1 MADRDWRTVL
11 ERAQESFPGRC
22 VAIFME
28 LRGLDRAMVLASQA
42 FTALIPLL
50 ILVAAVLPA
59 GNTAAVSDAVIR
71 RFGLDG
77 QAAGAV
83 EAVFARP
90 DTGSVGLFSVLLL
103 VISGVSLTR
112 RMQLMYVQ
120 AWRLPP
126 LRGVRGS
133 FNAAMGLTVLLVELA
148 LLYLVRT
155 LVRDVPFQWAIQV
168 PLSALGGVVL
178 WTTIP
183 WLLMDRRLRWRRL
196 LSGGAL
202 MAVMAGVYGVVTTIY
217 MPPLMTSYSVR
228 FGLFGVTIALVGWL
242 LAVCLILVSG
252 TIVAA
257 ELDRS
262 PGPWAGRL
270 RELVDPAGEGRSEP
284 RMEVPT
290 PGQEPG
296 PVPPDR

>member
-1 MADRDWRTVL
+1 MSALDSRAVL
-11 ERAQESFPGRC
+11 ERVRASFLGRC
-22 VAIFME
+22 AETFME
-28 LRGLDRAMVLASQA
+28 LRGVDRAMVLASQA
-42 FTALIPLL
+42 FTALIPLM
-50 ILVAAVLPA
+50 ILVGAVLPA
-59 GNTAAVSDAVIR
+59 GNSSTVADAVIR

-77 QAAGAV
+77 QAADAV

-90 DTGSVGLFSVLLL
+90 DTGSVGVFSLLL
-103 VISGVSLTR
+103 LLISGISLTR
-112 RMQLMYVQ
+112 RLQLMYVQ

-155 LVRDVPFQWAIQV
+155 LVRGLPFDWAIQV
-168 PLSALGGVVL
+168 PLSWLAGMLL

-183 WLLMDRRLRWRRL
+183 WLLMDRRIGWRRL
-196 LSGGAL
+196 VPGGAL
-202 MAVMAGVYGVVTTIY
+202 TAVMASVYGVVTTLY

-228 FGLFGVTIALVGWL
+228 YGLFGVTIALVGWL
-242 LAVCLILVSG
+242 LCICLILISV

-262 PGPWAGRL
+262 SEPWAVRL
-270 RELVDPAGEGRSEP
+270 RELVDPAGGVRAGTEAG
-284 RMEVPT
+284 
-290 PGQEPG
+290 PG
-296 PVPPDR
+296 

>member
-1 MADRDWRTVL
+1 MTVATLDPQALL
-11 ERAQESFPGRC
+11 ERARASFLGRC
-22 VAIFME
+22 FLDFME

-50 ILVAAVLPA
+50 ILVGAVLPA
-59 GNTAAVSDAVIR
+59 GNSSAVSDAVIR

-77 QAAGAV
+77 QAADAV
-83 EAVFARP
+83 AAVFARP
-90 DTGSVGLFSVLLL
+90 ETGSIGLFSVLLL
-103 VISGVSLTR
+103 IISGVSLTR

-155 LVRDVPFQWAIQV
+155 LVRGLPFDWAIQL
-168 PLSALGGVVL
+168 PLSWLAGMLL

-183 WLLMDRRLRWRRL
+183 WLLMDRRIGWRRL
-196 LSGGAL
+196 LPGGAL
-202 MAVMAGVYGVVTTIY
+202 TAVMASLYGVVTTLY

-242 LAVCLILVSG
+242 LCVCLILISV

-257 ELDRS
+257 ELDRA
-262 PGPWAGRL
+262 PEPWAARL
-270 RELVDPAGEGRSEP
+270 RQVAEGRP
-284 RMEVPT
+284 GRVTME
-290 PGQEPG
+290 G
-296 PVPPDR
+296 

>member
-1 MADRDWRTVL
+1 MSELDRRAVL
-11 ERAQESFPGRC
+11 ARARESFPGRC
-22 VAIFME
+22 VEIFVE

-42 FTALIPLL
+42 FTALIPLM
-50 ILVAAVLPA
+50 ILVGAVLPA
-59 GNTAAVSDAVIR
+59 GDSSVSDAVIR

-77 QAAGAV
+77 QAADAV
-83 EAVFARP
+83 AAVFARP
-90 DTGSVGLFSVLLL
+90 ETGSVGVFSLLL
-103 VISGVSLTR
+103 LIISGVSLTR

-155 LVRDVPFQWAIQV
+155 LVRGVPFEWAIQV
-168 PLSALGGVVL
+168 PLSALAGIVL

-196 LSGGAL
+196 LPGGVL
-202 MAVMAGVYGVVTTIY
+202 MAVMAGIYGVVTTIY
-217 MPPLMTSYSVR
+217 MPPLMTSYSLR

-242 LAVCLILVSG
+242 LAVCLILVSA

-262 PGPWAGRL
+262 PEPWAVRL
-270 RELVDPAGEGRSEP
+270 RELADPAADMRAGTEAG
-284 RMEVPT
+284 T
-290 PGQEPG
+290 G
-296 PVPPDR
+296 

>member
-1 MADRDWRTVL
+1 MAALDSRAVL
-11 ERAQESFPGRC
+11 ERARVSFLGRC
-22 VAIFME
+22 AETFME
-28 LRGLDRAMVLASQA
+28 LRGVDRAMVLASQA

-50 ILVAAVLPA
+50 ILVGAVLPA
-59 GNTAAVSDAVIR
+59 GNSSTVADAVIR

-77 QAAGAV
+77 QAADAV

-90 DTGSVGLFSVLLL
+90 DTGSVGVFSLLL
-103 VISGVSLTR
+103 LLISGISLTR
-112 RMQLMYVQ
+112 RLQLMYVQ

-155 LVRDVPFQWAIQV
+155 LVRELPFDWAIQV
-168 PLSALGGVVL
+168 PLSWLAGMLL

-183 WLLMDRRLRWRRL
+183 WLLMDRRIGWRRL
-196 LSGGAL
+196 VPGGAL
-202 MAVMAGVYGVVTTIY
+202 TAVMASVYGVVTTLY

-228 FGLFGVTIALVGWL
+228 YGLFGVTIALVGWL
-242 LAVCLILVSG
+242 LCVCLILISV

-257 ELDRS
+257 EADRS
-262 PGPWAGRL
+262 SAPWAVRL
-270 RELVDPAGEGRSEP
+270 RELVDPAGVRAGTEAD
-284 RMEVPT
+284 
-290 PGQEPG
+290 
-296 PVPPDR
+296 PD

>member
-1 MADRDWRTVL
+1 MADLDWRAVL
-11 ERAQESFPGRC
+11 ERAQDSFPGRC
-22 VAIFME
+22 VIIFTE

-42 FTALIPLL
+42 FTALIPLM
-50 ILVAAVLPA
+50 ILVGAFLPA
-59 GNTAAVSDAVIR
+59 SDSSTVSDAVIR
-71 RFGLDG
+71 RFGLEG
-77 QAAGAV
+77 QAAASV

-90 DTGSVGLFSVLLL
+90 ETGSVGLFSVLLL
-103 VISGVSLTR
+103 IISGVSLTR

-155 LVRDVPFQWAIQV
+155 LVRDLPFDWAIQLPV
-168 PLSALGGVVL
+168 SALAGVAL

-196 LSGGAL
+196 LPGGAL
-202 MAVMAGVYGVVTTIY
+202 MALLAGIYGVVTTIY
-217 MPPLMTSYSVR
+217 MPPLMTSYSMR

-242 LAVCLILVSG
+242 LAVCLILVSA

-262 PGPWAGRL
+262 PEPWAARL
-270 RELVDPAGEGRSEP
+270 RNVAEGRTD
-284 RMEVPT
+284 RT
-290 PGQEPG
+290 TAAANAQAGR
-296 PVPPDR
+296 PDR

>member
-1 MADRDWRTVL
+1 MAAIDTRAVL
-11 ERAQESFPGRC
+11 ARARESFPGRC
-22 VAIFME
+22 VEIFMDV
-28 LRGLDRAMVLASQA
+28 RGLDRAMVLASQA
-42 FTALIPLL
+42 FTALIPLM
-50 ILVAAVLPA
+50 ILVGAVLPA
-59 GNTAAVSDAVIR
+59 GDSSTVADAVIR
-71 RFGLDG
+71 RFGLEG
-77 QAAGAV
+77 QAAVAV
-83 EAVFARP
+83 TAVFARP
-90 DTGSVGLFSVLLL
+90 ETGSVGLFSLLL
-103 VISGVSLTR
+103 LIISGVSLTR

-155 LVRDVPFQWAIQV
+155 LVRDVPFDWAIQF
-168 PLSALGGVVL
+168 PLSALAGVVL

-196 LSGGAL
+196 LPGGVL
-202 MAVMAGVYGVVTTIY
+202 MATMAAVYGVATTIY
-217 MPPLMTSYSVR
+217 MPPLMTSYSLR

-242 LAVCLILVSG
+242 LAVCLILVSA

-262 PGPWAGRL
+262 PEPWAARL
-270 RELVDPAGEGRSEP
+270 RELTDPVGEVRAGTETDTG
-284 RMEVPT
+284 
-290 PGQEPG
+290 
-296 PVPPDR
+296 